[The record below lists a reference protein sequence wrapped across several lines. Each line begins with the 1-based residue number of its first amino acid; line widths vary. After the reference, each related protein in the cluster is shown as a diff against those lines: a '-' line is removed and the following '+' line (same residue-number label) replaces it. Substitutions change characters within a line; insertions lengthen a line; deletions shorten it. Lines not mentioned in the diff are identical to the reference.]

1 MVGLDR
7 ISAAQRRMRKAEPS
21 LCCSISPLD
30 KDGLG
35 LLSAKQAKLDG
46 TSGSGCPCAE
56 RGSDGSRDGAE
67 QGHLRVLDLSL
78 LWGFCGIPEDEVQFL
93 TWLQVTVNMLQL
105 LLLTALDFCIVQAF
119 FYAFWFL
126 HVQNRVHTASLRP
139 GAAGGIVSNNTPRKG
154 FKSTRREAKEDK
166 MFHLVLSPPSQK
178 SVTWQPQK
186 YPQRVKRAF
195 DPRYSS
201 AVA

>member
-119 FYAFWFL
+119 FYAFGFCTYRTEFTPLPCALELLGGLFQITLLERASKAPGERRRRTRCFTWYCL
-126 HVQNRVHTASLRP
+126 HLLRSQSCGSLR
-139 GAAGGIVSNNTPRKG
+139 NTHSG
-154 FKSTRREAKEDK
+154 
-166 MFHLVLSPPSQK
+166 
-178 SVTWQPQK
+178 
-186 YPQRVKRAF
+186 
-195 DPRYSS
+195 
-201 AVA
+201 